1 MKNNNSIIL
10 GIDPGL
16 ATTGYGVI
24 QKEKNGDFK
33 MICNGI
39 IATAAKQIFAERL
52 KGIHQ
57 QLNKIIK
64 KYKPGKVAVEEL
76 FFCKNV
82 KTALSVGH
90 ARGVIILTASQNGL
104 PVFEYTPLQIKQAV
118 ASYGRADKKQV
129 QSMVKILL
137 NLKNVPKPDDAA
149 DALAIAICCGNS
161 DSAVFARS

>member
-1 MKNNNSIIL
+1 MNYKTKDNISIIL

-24 QKEKNGDFK
+24 QKENNGDFK
-33 MICNGI
+33 IICNGI
-39 IATAAKQIFAERL
+39 IATEAKQIFSERL
-52 KGIHQ
+52 KEIHQ
-57 QLNKIIK
+57 QLDKIIK
-64 KYKPGKVAVEEL
+64 KYKPNKVAVEEL

-137 NLKNVPKPDDAA
+137 NLKEDPKPDDAA
-149 DALAIAICCGNS
+149 DALSVAICCGNS
-161 DSAVFARS
+161 VRD

>member
-1 MKNNNSIIL
+1 MKNNNSILL

-24 QKEKNGDFK
+24 KKEKNGDFK

-39 IATAAKQIFAERL
+39 ITTAANQIFAERL
-52 KGIHQ
+52 KEIHL
-57 QLNKIIK
+57 QLDKIIK
-64 KYKPGKVAVEEL
+64 KHKPDKFAVEEL

-137 NLKNVPKPDDAA
+137 NLKDIPKPDDAA
-149 DALAIAICCGNS
+149 DALAVAICCGNS
-161 DSAVFARS
+161 ERD

>member
-1 MKNNNSIIL
+1 MKNSNLIIL

-24 QKEKNGDFK
+24 QKEKDGSFK

-39 IATAAKQIFAERL
+39 ISTAADQIFASRL
-52 KGIHQ
+52 QEIHQ
-57 QLNKIIK
+57 QLNEIIK
-64 KYKPGKVAVEEL
+64 KYRPDKFAVEEL

-82 KTALSVGH
+82 KTALAVGH
-90 ARGVIILTASQNGL
+90 ARGVIVLTASQNSL
-104 PVFEYTPLQIKQAV
+104 PIFEFTPLQIKQAV

-137 NLKNVPKPDDAA
+137 NLKTIPKPDDAA
-149 DALAIAICCGNS
+149 DALAVAICCGNS
-161 DSAVFARS
+161 IRD